1 MFLSLIIGQ
10 IDDFWK
16 IFMQFGGGGMSEMD
30 QDVQDLELKQFSK
43 LPSGWQ
49 RVVIAVVFV
58 VILVG
63 IVLLKQMISTEEDVR
78 HDEDAL

>member
-1 MFLSLIIGQ
+1 
-10 IDDFWK
+10 
-16 IFMQFGGGGMSEMD
+16 MSEME

-49 RVVIAVVFV
+49 RVIIAVIFV

-63 IVLLKQMISTEEDVR
+63 IVLLKQMIKTEEDVR

>member
-1 MFLSLIIGQ
+1 
-10 IDDFWK
+10 
-16 IFMQFGGGGMSEMD
+16 MSEME

-49 RVVIAVVFV
+49 RVIIAVIFV

-63 IVLLKQMISTEEDVR
+63 VVLLKQMISTEEDVR
-78 HDEDAL
+78 HDEDAI

>member
-1 MFLSLIIGQ
+1 
-10 IDDFWK
+10 
-16 IFMQFGGGGMSEMD
+16 MSEIE
-30 QDVQDLELKQFSK
+30 QEVQDLELEQFSR

-63 IVLLKQMISTEEDVR
+63 VVLLKQMIQTEEDVR
-78 HDEDAL
+78 HDEDAI

>member
-1 MFLSLIIGQ
+1 
-10 IDDFWK
+10 
-16 IFMQFGGGGMSEMD
+16 MSDME
-30 QDVQDLELKQFSK
+30 QEVQDIELQKFSK

-63 IVLLKQMISTEEDVR
+63 IVLLKQMIKTEEEGIR
-78 HDEDAL
+78 HDED

>member
-1 MFLSLIIGQ
+1 
-10 IDDFWK
+10 
-16 IFMQFGGGGMSEMD
+16 MSEMD
-30 QDVQDLELKQFSK
+30 QEVSDLELAQFSK

-49 RVVIAVVFV
+49 RVVIAIVFV

-78 HDEDAL
+78 HEEGAI